1 MAALTLTIVTPDRE
15 VVRDEVVSLVLAPS
29 IDGQVGI
36 LPGHAPLVTSLAAGT
51 LEIRRDGSSG
61 YLSVTGGFMEVMNDK
76 VVVLAE
82 ASEYAE
88 DIDRAR
94 VERARDNSEQDLSVA
109 RQTGDQ
115 DLRMRAHRAL
125 SRAKARL
132 QTTERARGV

>member
-1 MAALTLTIVTPDRE
+1 MPMNLEIITAERSVFEGE
-15 VVRDEVVSLVLAPS
+15 VDMVIAPGL
-29 IDGQVGI
+29 DGQLGI
-36 LPGHAPLVTSLAAGT
+36 LPRHAPLMTILKPGELTVKK
-51 LEIRRDGSSG
+51 SG
-61 YLSVTGGFMEVMNDK
+61 EDDIYVAVSGGFMEVMNDK

>member
-1 MAALTLTIVTPDRE
+1 MAALALTIVTPDRE
-15 VVRDEVVSLVLAPS
+15 VVREEAVSLVLAPS

-36 LPGHAPLVTSLAAGT
+36 LPSHAPLVTSLAEGT
-51 LEIRRDGSSG
+51 LEIRRDGSPG

-88 DIDRAR
+88 DIDVARA
-94 VERARDNSEQDLSVA
+94 ERARDNSEQDLSVA

-115 DLRMRAHRAL
+115 DLRIRAQLAL

-132 QTTERARGV
+132 QTAERARGV

>member
-15 VVRDEVVSLVLAPS
+15 VVREEVVSLVLAPS
-29 IDGQVGI
+29 IDGQIGI
-36 LPGHAPLVTSLAAGT
+36 LPGHAPLVTSLAAGK

-115 DLRMRAHRAL
+115 DLRMRAQRAL